1 MKRVI
6 TAAAIA
12 VTLVG
17 CVSSLR
23 SKPVDDTVID
33 HLAMTR
39 CMVMT
44 NFGDRSFVQF
54 MTEQQL
60 KAYQKA
66 GDKKSTD
73 QLTHALYLM
82 KNGGS
87 KSVYERVMENWQSKD
102 CKSSLITSMV
112 TNFPEPKGAQFTA
125 VMMADGFFDDGRE
138 KLSKPIYQLCS
149 EDYKGM
155 CD

>member
-1 MKRVI
+1 MKRVA
-6 TAAAIA
+6 TAAVIA
-12 VTLVG
+12 VALAG
-17 CVSSLR
+17 CGSSLR

-44 NFGDRSFVQF
+44 NFGGRSFVQF

-66 GDKKSTD
+66 GDEKSAD

-82 KNGGS
+82 KNGGP
-87 KSVYERVMENWQSKD
+87 KNVYERVMENWQSKD
-102 CKSSLITSMV
+102 CKNSLITSVMI
-112 TNFPEPKGAQFTA
+112 NFPAKGAQFTT
-125 VMMADGFFDDGRE
+125 VMMADGFFDDDRE
-138 KLSKPIYQLCS
+138 KLSKPIFKLCA
-149 EDYKGM
+149 EDHKGM